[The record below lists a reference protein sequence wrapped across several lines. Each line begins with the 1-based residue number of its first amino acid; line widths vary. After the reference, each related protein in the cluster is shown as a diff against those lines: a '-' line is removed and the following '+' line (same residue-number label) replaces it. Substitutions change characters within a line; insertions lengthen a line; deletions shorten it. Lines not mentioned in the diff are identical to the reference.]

1 MLVSKVPKGSVMRGA
16 GREVGSFFMLLL
28 THAGYPGVGE
38 EWRTEWPLAAWAFM
52 TDGFGCG
59 AAAVVVVG

>member
-1 MLVSKVPKGSVMRGA
+1 
-16 GREVGSFFMLLL
+16 MLLL